1 MESKETRNALPTIKN
16 LKEVFDLLMEEEDED
31 GDTTVKFNP
40 NSCFLNYLNFNKSL
54 NLCNFL
60 FTQL

>member
-31 GDTTVKFNP
+31 GDTTV
-40 NSCFLNYLNFNKSL
+40 
-54 NLCNFL
+54 NL
-60 FTQL
+60 